1 MATTTRPEVMG
12 DIAHDSPNTT
22 TSNPVKIGGVAK
34 NYDGTDPGTVAEN
47 DAVDARF
54 DRQGA
59 GFVNIGNPYSFFTS
73 TASGGSTAGAGLVA
87 GVAGMSIY
95 VTDIILSCLTG
106 CSFTL
111 REDTT
116 TVTFLS
122 VDFYGVLTA
131 GQSGGHLNHSFRNP
145 IKLAATKPLQ
155 YTASEKITVNVSGYY
170 AP

>member
-1 MATTTRPEVMG
+1 MATSTRPEVSG

-22 TSNPVKIGGVAK
+22 TSFPVKIGGIAK
-34 NYDGTDPGTVAEN
+34 NYDGTDPGVVAED

-59 GFVNIGNPYSFFTS
+59 QFVNIGNPYSFFTS

-95 VTDIILSCLTG
+95 ITDILLSALTAG
-106 CSFTL
+106 TFVL

-116 TVTFLS
+116 TVTYLS
-122 VDFYGVLTA
+122 MDFYGVLTA
-131 GQSGGHLNHSFRNP
+131 GQSGGHVNHSFRSP
-145 IKLAATKPLQ
+145 IKISAGKPLQ
-155 YTASEKITVNVSGYY
+155 YTASDKILVNIGGYY